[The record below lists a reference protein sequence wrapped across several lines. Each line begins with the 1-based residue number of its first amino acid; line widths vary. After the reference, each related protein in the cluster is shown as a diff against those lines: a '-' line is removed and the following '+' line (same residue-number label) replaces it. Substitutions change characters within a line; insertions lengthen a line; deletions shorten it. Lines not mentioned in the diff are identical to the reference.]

1 MLHFGMNMPFP
12 LMAVWGSLMIVIT
25 LLLRALLKKK
35 LPKFV
40 FPVLWFIVLLRLLVP
55 FSLSSPLSVKVPD
68 ELLSYLSSDTWA
80 EDVAIAAVTE
90 DIAEGSNKSQDISGS
105 AARIDDTAGNS
116 AEAADSVLETTAVS
130 GMQDTANAVA
140 VTFSPYG
147 SYNGTLGYFFRRFSL
162 PVLYVLGLLITLGIL
177 LFQKYRYSMKLKNR
191 LLIEHNETINGIL
204 RDIDMGHI
212 LVFSND
218 EIASPL
224 VCGLLA
230 PRIYLPTRM
239 DFGNTELLRHIFTHE
254 TMHIR
259 RKDNWLKTMMLAALC
274 LHWFNPL
281 VWLMSRLL
289 SSDLEAACDEA
300 VLRQY
305 HDEEAR
311 KSYAYSLLAMAITGN
326 RSSLL
331 YSAFSKTEVER
342 RVQNILH
349 YKKTSVFLFAATA
362 VFLTSSILLF
372 SSGMQAPFLTH
383 LTPFMYAPTMS
394 RWGVQVE
401 LTRDIALG
409 THPEK
414 RAVAIISD
422 ILRTDSTNDSLLL
435 ETQMRDALSKEFRVE
450 KSAFS
455 FQFVLVDDEEL
466 SKEYTAWEL
475 TQDKNGFF
483 LYQNTPVRTFT
494 DETRGYYQSK
504 ETGDVDITVHRNRY
518 GEITNITAL
527 REGDA
532 DFDNRSM
539 EIERNKTVL
548 FSSGEATATT
558 TQVEDITYFG
568 Y

>member
-1 MLHFGMNMPFP
+1 M
-12 LMAVWGSLMIVIT
+12 
-25 LLLRALLKKK
+25 
-35 LPKFV
+35 
-40 FPVLWFIVLLRLLVP
+40 
-55 FSLSSPLSVKVPD
+55 
-68 ELLSYLSSDTWA
+68 
-80 EDVAIAAVTE
+80 
-90 DIAEGSNKSQDISGS
+90 
-105 AARIDDTAGNS
+105 
-116 AEAADSVLETTAVS
+116 
-130 GMQDTANAVA
+130 
-140 VTFSPYG
+140 
-147 SYNGTLGYFFRRFSL
+147 
-162 PVLYVLGLLITLGIL
+162 LYVLGLLITLGIL
-177 LFQKYRYSMKLKNR
+177 LFQKYRYSVKLKNR

-204 RDIDMGHI
+204 RDIGMGHI

-224 VCGLLA
+224 VCGLLS

-259 RKDNWLKTMMLAALC
+259 RKDNWLKAMMLATLC

-300 VLRQY
+300 V
-305 HDEEAR
+305 
-311 KSYAYSLLAMAITGN
+311 
-326 RSSLL
+326 
-331 YSAFSKTEVER
+331 
-342 RVQNILH
+342 
-349 YKKTSVFLFAATA
+349 
-362 VFLTSSILLF
+362 FLTSSILLF
-372 SSGMQAPFLTH
+372 SSGMQAPFSTS
-383 LTPFMYAPTMS
+383 LTPFMYAPSMS

-414 RAVAIISD
+414 RAAAIISD

-435 ETQMRDALSKEFRVE
+435 EAQMRDALSKEFRVE

-466 SKEYTAWEL
+466 SKEYAAWEL

-483 LYQNTPVRTFT
+483 LYQNAPVRTFT
-494 DETRGYYQSK
+494 DETRGYYQSR

-518 GEITNITAL
+518 GEIESITAL

-539 EIERNKTVL
+539 EIERKKTVL

-558 TQVEDITYFG
+558 TQIENITYFG